1 MPQGAKNSFSAFGR
15 LMSLILPG
23 LTYLIVISFV
33 DDCVVMGRNFPDHLA
48 NVKTVLQRFRDAKL
62 LLNPKSA
69 NSFGTKF
76 PSLNISFLA
85 KV

>member
-48 NVKTVLQRFRDAKL
+48 NVKTVL
-62 LLNPKSA
+62 
-69 NSFGTKF
+69 
-76 PSLNISFLA
+76 
-85 KV
+85 